1 MLTRHLDGQ
10 SLVIGLLIGAGGML
24 ALGQAPANQQQQE
37 RPFQIS
43 AVSEARGGGAAQ
55 TSVYVLE
62 HRTGQVVEYRRGN
75 DGQWQRTPA
84 FQISR

>member
-1 MLTRHLDGQ
+1 MLRHHLDGK
-10 SLVIGLLIGAGGML
+10 SLGIGLLLGVCAML
-24 ALGQAPANQQQQE
+24 ALGQAPANQQAD
-37 RPFQIS
+37 RPFQIT
-43 AVSEARGGGAAQ
+43 ATSESRGADGWR